1 MNKRA
6 ESGSERRPNNE
17 GWRNGTVIVLD
28 LLAWVVGLTAARTF
42 YEFPFTGRDAIVL
55 TFVAM
60 AVHLLV
66 GIGTGLYRGHFRPF
80 SFDEAG
86 AVAITSG
93 TAGAVLLGAEYLLVN
108 EARGGQLVVVASSLT
123 LCLMAGHRYV
133 RRLRARRIAA
143 HAGRNREPII
153 IYGAGE
159 GAQRAISSME
169 TAASSRFRPAA
180 IIDDNPN
187 KRKVRIGGVKVEGT
201 NRELAQVAR
210 RHGATSVLLAMP
222 SASGRELRVLHRRVK
237 AAGLETHVMPPVQR
251 LVGDGSPREIS
262 RYTDEEVLQ
271 RGIVDIDYAAVADMI
286 QGSRVLVTGAGGSIG
301 SELVRQL
308 ATYGPESLIALDRDD
323 SLLQGVIASIE
334 PEHRGVCV
342 AVLADIRDID
352 RLDDVFTRHEP
363 HVVFHAAA
371 LKHVDAL
378 EGAPS
383 EGWKTNVLG
392 STNVVNVAERHGV
405 ERVVN
410 ISTDKAANPANVLGY
425 TKRIAERVT
434 ADAARRTGRTYVSV
448 RFGNVIGSRGSALE
462 TFQRQINEGGPVTV
476 THPDMTRYFMAVR
489 EAVRLTMQA
498 ATIGRSGEVL
508 VLDMGTPMS
517 VLEVAR
523 QLIDRSGKD
532 VDIIFTGIRP
542 GEKMHETL
550 ISHGETADRPFHPM
564 IDHVDVTPLAI
575 TEGLD
580 ACASV
585 GLSAHSIA
593 GLEFMA
599 GCDATVP
606 TDNINRAGTTAP
618 RAVPLRRDS

>member
-1 MNKRA
+1 MAAQPSTAPTSASIRPLTFA
-6 ESGSERRPNNE
+6 HERTLP
-17 GWRNGTVIVLD
+17 VDPVL
-28 LLAWVVGLTAARTF
+28 APVVGSGLVRGQTVVCAGPASMSC
-42 YEFPFTGRDAIVL
+42 AI
-55 TFVAM
+55 A
-60 AVHLLV
+60 LL
-66 GIGTGLYRGHFRPF
+66 
-80 SFDEAG
+80 
-86 AVAITSG
+86 
-93 TAGAVLLGAEYLLVN
+93 
-108 EARGGQLVVVASSLT
+108 
-123 LCLMAGHRYV
+123 
-133 RRLRARRIAA
+133 IA
-143 HAGRNREPII
+143 PT
-153 IYGAGE
+153 
-159 GAQRAISSME
+159 Q
-169 TAASSRFRPAA
+169 
-180 IIDDNPN
+180 
-187 KRKVRIGGVKVEGT
+187 
-201 NRELAQVAR
+201 
-210 RHGATSVLLAMP
+210 HGSW
-222 SASGRELRVLHRRVK
+222 
-237 AAGLETHVMPPVQR
+237 
-251 LVGDGSPREIS
+251 
-262 RYTDEEVLQ
+262 
-271 RGIVDIDYAAVADMI
+271 AAVVGVPSFGVLAAADM
-286 QGSRVLVTGAGGSIG
+286 
-301 SELVRQL
+301 
-308 ATYGPESLIALDRDD
+308 
-323 SLLQGVIASIE
+323 GV
-334 PEHRGVCV
+334 
-342 AVLADIRDID
+342 
-352 RLDDVFTRHEP
+352 
-363 HVVFHAAA
+363 
-371 LKHVDAL
+371 AL
-378 EGAPS
+378 ERTVFVDDPHR
-383 EGWKTNVLG
+383 V
-392 STNVVNVAERHGV
+392 GV
-405 ERVVN
+405 
-410 ISTDKAANPANVLGY
+410 DPANVLGY